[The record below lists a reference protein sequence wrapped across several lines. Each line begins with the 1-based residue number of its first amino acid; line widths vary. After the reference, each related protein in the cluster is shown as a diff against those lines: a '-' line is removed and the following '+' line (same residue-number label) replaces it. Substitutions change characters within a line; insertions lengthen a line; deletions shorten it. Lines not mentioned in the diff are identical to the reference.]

1 MGSRG
6 YEGRKEELEREGN
19 GENVTNVW
27 MRNAVKF
34 CCLNAQT
41 YVSPESFW
49 PDNRSGWKQNGQK
62 TVALPTPG
70 HNQYLLVT

>member
-1 MGSRG
+1 MKEGTRNDERGKEMGRG
-6 YEGRKEELEREGN
+6 
-19 GENVTNVW
+19 TNVR

-34 CCLNAQT
+34 CCFNAQT
-41 YVSPESFW
+41 YVSLESFR